1 MIDKV
6 NFASCIQE
14 MALLLGVEASNE
26 YLKAMYKHIGN
37 YFNDNEFKLV
47 CHKIMTNDELYGKMP
62 TVRDFLKYAV
72 KEEDIQV
79 KKKTDFLNKVSNYLQ
94 LDYVSHW
101 DKEEFNKDMTDL
113 EYRTLQSAGG
123 ISELWRRVHNL
134 DYPANISTIRKELG
148 DFYDDNY
155 TSNDVKLSL
164 ERRES
169 VGSIGDITKK
179 LLERQ

>member
-14 MALLLGVEASNE
+14 MALLLGVEASGE
-26 YLKAMYKHIGN
+26 WQKAMYKHIGN

-47 CHKIMTNDELYGKMP
+47 CHKIMANEDLYGKMP
-62 TVRDFLKYAV
+62 TVKDFLKYAV
-72 KEEDIQV
+72 KEEDVQIQ
-79 KKKTDFLNKVSNYLQ
+79 KKTDFLNKVSNYLQ

-155 TSNDVKLSL
+155 TSNDVKLAL
-164 ERRES
+164 KRRES
-169 VGSIGDITKK
+169 VGSIGDIAKQ
-179 LLERQ
+179 LLERK